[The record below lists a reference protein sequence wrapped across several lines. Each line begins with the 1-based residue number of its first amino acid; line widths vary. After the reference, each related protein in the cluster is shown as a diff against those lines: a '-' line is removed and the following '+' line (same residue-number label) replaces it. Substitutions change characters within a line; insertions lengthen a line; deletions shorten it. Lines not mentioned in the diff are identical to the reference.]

1 MLCPKSYKQRC
12 HLNRHMLTHQGSK
25 YSCRK
30 CGALFHRS
38 DVLSKHQTK
47 CSIGME
53 DNKRCDF
60 CAKTFTTKFTMMRH
74 KKKCEKKKLAEDIKK
89 DTEEYNKRLRKGEIV
104 QDILRSN
111 PDTKEE
117 AMRAQYREALKT
129 YQSTCED
136 ESDFSGWCFKP
147 WQSEVLQFLE
157 CPDSRTVYWIVGKK
171 GGEGKSFIQDVIKK
185 SYGTRR
191 VFKSEINTRK
201 VDIAYALAREVMTC
215 KDIFLF
221 NLLRSDYV
229 VSYGVLENIKDG
241 YLISSK
247 YKSTV
252 LKIKTP
258 NVIIVFSN
266 DFPNQN
272 KLSSDR
278 WKIYEIKND
287 QLVLREKAAAHDIPQ
302 PWGTTQS
309 YRF

>member
-1 MLCPKSYKQRC
+1 M
-12 HLNRHMLTHQGSK
+12 
-25 YSCRK
+25 
-30 CGALFHRS
+30 
-38 DVLSKHQTK
+38 
-47 CSIGME
+47 
-53 DNKRCDF
+53 
-60 CAKTFTTKFTMMRH
+60 
-74 KKKCEKKKLAEDIKK
+74 KCEKKNIAEDIKK

-266 DFPNQN
+266 DFPDQN